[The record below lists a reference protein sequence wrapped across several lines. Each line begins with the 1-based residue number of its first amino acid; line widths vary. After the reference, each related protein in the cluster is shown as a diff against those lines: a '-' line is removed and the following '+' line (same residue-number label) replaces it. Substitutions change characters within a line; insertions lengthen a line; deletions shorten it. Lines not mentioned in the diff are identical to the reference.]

1 MFFFLPAS
9 ADIRIYVFLGNICS
23 VTTVTFT
30 DLPLSEYILGTR

>member
-1 MFFFLPAS
+1 MFFVPAS
-9 ADIRIYVFLGNICS
+9 YDIRIYVFLGNICS